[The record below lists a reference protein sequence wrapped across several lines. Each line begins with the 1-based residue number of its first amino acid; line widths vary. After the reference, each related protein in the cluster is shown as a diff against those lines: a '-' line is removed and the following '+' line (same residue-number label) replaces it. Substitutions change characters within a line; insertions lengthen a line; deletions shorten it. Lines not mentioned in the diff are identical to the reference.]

1 MRQYEILNAGPC
13 FYRETVAE
21 THCVGVW
28 DRYAF
33 ILVWTSSDRLVQRQK
48 CAKVRFLICA
58 GFKEKKGIPYALR
71 GLALAHR
78 QQPFEYQLT
87 LIGDGAD
94 RVDIEREVDA
104 LGLRPHT
111 VFRGML
117 PYAQVVDELSEHDI
131 LFQTSVTAA
140 NGDGEGGAPVILLD
154 AQASGMP
161 IVASTHAD
169 IPEYVR
175 DGESGFLAEEK
186 DVEGIAERI
195 LYLATRAEEWP
206 RMGLAGRQHIE
217 VSYSAERQARALESI
232 YDEVL

>member
-1 MRQYEILNAGPC
+1 MIR
-13 FYRETVAE
+13 
-21 THCVGVW
+21 H
-28 DRYAF
+28 
-33 ILVWTSSDRLVQRQK
+33 TSSSR
-48 CAKVRFLICA
+48 
-58 GFKEKKGIPYALR
+58 
-71 GLALAHR
+71 
-78 QQPFEYQLT
+78 
-87 LIGDGAD
+87 
-94 RVDIEREVDA
+94 
-104 LGLRPHT
+104 
-111 VFRGML
+111 
-117 PYAQVVDELSEHDI
+117 DEPSNHDI

-217 VSYSAERQARALESI
+217 ASYSAERQARALESI